1 MNQLD
6 YLSMIGY
13 LKGLPAL
20 GQLPRN
26 ADWKDTAQSVND
38 RARAY
43 LDINCSHCHNR
54 DGAADTSGLY
64 LTQDIPLGE
73 ASGRCKLPI
82 AAGGGTGNLPFDI
95 VPGNPDHSVLVYR
108 MGSTDPGAMMP
119 ELGRSLRHDEGI
131 ALIREWI
138 QEMDGGC
145 AG

>member
-1 MNQLD
+1 M
-6 YLSMIGY
+6 YG
-13 LKGLPAL
+13 LKRYFSISFYILNSDKAPH
-20 GQLPRN
+20 N
-26 ADWKDTAQSVND
+26 ADWKDVALPIND

-64 LTQDIPLGE
+64 LTQDIALGE

-95 VPGNPDHSVLVYR
+95 VPGHPDDSVLVYR
-108 MGSTDPGAMMP
+108 LGSTDPGAMMP
-119 ELGRSLRHDEGI
+119 ELGRSLRHDEGV
-131 ALIREWI
+131 ALVREWI
-138 QEMDGGC
+138 QNMDGSC